1 MITQNLWEAAK
12 AVLREKF
19 IAIQSLRNKNI
30 SNKQPN
36 LTPKAIRGSRTKK
49 TPKLA

>member
-1 MITQNLWEAAK
+1 MTQNLWDVEK

-19 IAIQSLRNKNI
+19 IAINPTSRKRNI

-36 LTPKAIRGSRTKK
+36 LTPKAIRER
-49 TPKLA
+49 